1 MAQCATVEI
10 KVGSQSWFMSLFYA
24 SFIPSLHYQLWDRLT
39 SIKTMV
45 NGPWMLTGDF
55 NEVLLPSESVGD
67 FFRMLKQGSFVK
79 FYLLVISPTWKQKA
93 LSLLGTITF
102 RK

>member
-24 SFIPSLHYQLWDRLT
+24 SLIPSLHDQLWDRLT

-45 NGPWMLTGDF
+45 NGP
-55 NEVLLPSESVGD
+55 
-67 FFRMLKQGSFVK
+67 
-79 FYLLVISPTWKQKA
+79 
-93 LSLLGTITF
+93 
-102 RK
+102 